1 MELDKRIMGKRP
13 LDCVDS
19 ETAKEFIGE
28 KGYFAN
34 CIQAFQDLE
43 STDYQLVYATLKEV
57 DSQRIIAFTD
67 DFDGESSYFLPE
79 EWVKEPEKK
88 YRPYT
93 VMEFIKEYPIGS
105 HLHFRPK
112 NDSMEMHRLIDGYND
127 CLNGAG
133 TLFMCGAMYSMSELY
148 DNYDIFKDGEWQ
160 PFGVIDEDKE

>member
-67 DFDGESSYFLPE
+67 DFDGESSYFLPA

-93 VMEFIKEYPIGS
+93 VMEFIKEYPLGS

-112 NDSMEMHRLIDGYND
+112 SKLMEMHRIIDGYND

-133 TLFMCGAMYSMSELY
+133 TLFMCGAMYSMSKLY
-148 DNYDIFKDGEWQ
+148 DNYDIFKDGEWHK
-160 PFGVIDEDKE
+160 FGVEE

>member
-19 ETAKEFIGE
+19 ETAKEFVGE

-79 EWVKEPEKK
+79 EWVKKPEKK
-88 YRPYT
+88 WRAYT
-93 VMEFIKEYPIGS
+93 IAEFQETFTVGRAVRLRRKDTPTKE
-105 HLHFRPK
+105 HLLAFGGYYTLR
-112 NDSMEMHRLIDGYND
+112 DGRVSILFGIHLY
-127 CLNGAG
+127 
-133 TLFMCGAMYSMSELY
+133 TLEELFEQY
-148 DNYDIFKDGEWQ
+148 EWQ
-160 PFGVIDEDKE
+160 EFYTDEYRPFGVEE

>member
-67 DFDGESSYFLPE
+67 DFDGESSYFLPA

-93 VMEFIKEYPIGS
+93 VMEFIKEYPLGS

-112 NDSMEMHRLIDGYND
+112 DKLIEMHRLIDGYND

-133 TLFMCGAMYSMSELY
+133 TLFMCGAMYSMSKLY
-148 DNYDIFKDGEWQ
+148 DNYDIFKDGEWHK
-160 PFGVIDEDKE
+160 FGVEE